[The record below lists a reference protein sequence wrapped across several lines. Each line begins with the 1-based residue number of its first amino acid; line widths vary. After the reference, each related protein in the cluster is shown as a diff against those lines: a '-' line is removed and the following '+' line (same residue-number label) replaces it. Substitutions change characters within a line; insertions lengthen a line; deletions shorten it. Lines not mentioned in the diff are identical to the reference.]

1 MNGNL
6 TLERLHTLY
15 SKGGIMFFTVEK
27 QDTVYSGM
35 VLLSPVED
43 NFRRRAV
50 YVKQYR
56 CNDNVT

>member
-1 MNGNL
+1 
-6 TLERLHTLY
+6 
-15 SKGGIMFFTVEK
+15 MFFTVEK

-56 CNDNVT
+56 CKGDETQKTGGDQWDA